1 MNRYT
6 DVMENAEY
14 DIYPDDD
21 NYIERL
27 IDVAQNF
34 RTFDEA
40 LDSFMIE
47 RNEIEEM
54 ATTKDKIEHIK
65 LLFKN
70 AEIDVPRK
78 LNEWYRKHIRIEK
91 KTAIQFCFAF
101 GLNIEEA
108 EDFFRRIC
116 LMRSFDCHNIEE
128 VVYYYAICNN
138 LTYMQAQDIINQIQ
152 LQDNTRID
160 FNEGIVY
167 TESIIEEV
175 NSFAT
180 AQELISYVN
189 NNISYFTYS
198 NATAYSTIKRLW
210 NEITCEGG
218 IAKKERAKY
227 DIVFKDDYI
236 QDEYATEHFNIKKSS
251 NKESKKQEESLW
263 NVYLQI
269 LGFYGIDN
277 SVTGADRSIKPLL
290 KNNALI
296 HTFAQ
301 ESFPDRDGLNKILLG
316 VRVSE
321 EKTRKTLILLAFY
334 WHFAKIAIQ
343 GDRTYEVKNME
354 IERGLQTI
362 NGILTDAGYP
372 ELYHGNPYDWIF
384 LFVLNSQTP
393 LVTFRIDIMREIY
406 NIWREQE

>member
-70 AEIDVPRK
+70 AGIDVPRK

-236 QDEYATEHFNIKKSS
+236 QDEYATEHFDIKKSS

-269 LGFYGIDN
+269 LGFYGMDN

-290 KNNALI
+290 KNNVLI

-343 GDRTYEVKNME
+343 GGRTYEVKNME

-384 LFVLNSQTP
+384 LFALNSQTP